1 VGETGLVGKAM
12 AGRVVRMLRSPGVS
26 SLSSLVNDLGSI
38 NCCEGKQMA
47 VEKVSRISNS

>member
-38 NCCEGKQMA
+38 NCCEGKA
-47 VEKVSRISNS
+47 DGCGEGIKDI